1 MTTINLKPKGV
12 ELAKAIRDERNR
24 CFDQAQAIQKEA
36 QEQLAALSLE
46 SQMRMKELW
55 RQLLTVEGL
64 NPEEYDRWMLDMNY
78 LDEHGLGFLRFDAS
92 TQPAPSGSVNQFP
105 LNAFVFP
112 DGGGNTKH

>member
-36 QEQLAALSLE
+36 QDQLAALTLE
-46 SQMRMKELW
+46 SKLKMQSLWMELM
-55 RQLLTVEGL
+55 TAEGL
-64 NPEEYDRWMLDMNY
+64 NPEEFGSWMLDMNY